1 MKNNV
6 CVVGLGFVGLTL
18 SVALARKGFKVYG
31 AESNNT
37 TRESL
42 RKGIPHFF
50 EPGLEKFLKRYI
62 DNQIFIEKS
71 VEDFKNVQID
81 YIIISVG
88 TPYNKNSS
96 KVLFDGLYNA
106 LDSIIK
112 IYTGEQHIILRS
124 TVSVGT
130 TRNIVLPYFK
140 KLILNLQ
147 KSDSDILLS
156 FCPERTI
163 EGSALTELNTL
174 PQIVGSLND
183 KSLKS
188 ATDFW
193 SKISAYVVNSGSLE
207 SAELLKLFNNTYRD
221 IQFSIGNYFNE
232 IAQSFGI
239 DGVKMIELCNF
250 GYSRSDIAKPG
261 FVGGPCLEKDSYIL
275 TSNLLNSNGKDFVL
289 NSRKFNESL
298 EYKIFNWVQKNFNNS
313 YRIGITGLA
322 FKGKPVTSDL
332 RGSNSINLCK
342 YFINEEF
349 NLNLHD
355 FSANKNEII
364 EMNLGDYYESFNKF
378 IEDSDVIII
387 SNNHPSYYL
396 YNFELDLKNKII
408 IDLWSVLDKEYFN
421 SIPNVKYYTLGNL
434 FIQSNNI

>member
-31 AESNNT
+31 AESNDT
-37 TRESL
+37 IRETL
-42 RKGIPHFF
+42 KKGIPHFF
-50 EPGLEKFLKRYI
+50 EPGLDKFLKRYI
-62 DNQIFIEKS
+62 GNQIFIEKS
-71 VEDFKNVQID
+71 VEDFKNEQID

-88 TPYNKNSS
+88 TPYNKSS
-96 KVLFDGLYNA
+96 SNVLFDGLYNA
-106 LDSIIK
+106 LDSISK

-130 TRNIVLPYFK
+130 TRKIVLPYFK
-140 KLILNLQ
+140 KLILGLQ

-183 KSLKS
+183 ESLKS

-275 TSNLLNSNGKDFVL
+275 TSNLLNSSGKDFVL
-289 NSRKFNESL
+289 NSRKFNENL
-298 EYKIFNWVQKNFNNS
+298 EYKIFDWVQKNFNNS
-313 YRIGITGLA
+313 HRIGITGLA

-364 EMNLGDYYESFNKF
+364 EMNLGDYYESFNEF
-378 IEDSDVIII
+378 IKDSDVIII
-387 SNNHPSYYL
+387 SNNHPNYYL

-421 SIPNVKYYTLGNL
+421 SLTNVKYYTLGNL